1 MSVYSVKE
9 RTGDVKVLED
19 GTVIVQ
25 VVWRLFLDD
34 KVLSKGETVRRIK
47 TTDDLTGDTS
57 RAAKLAL
64 AARAL
69 MPDERTV
76 EVVAR

>member
-19 GTVIVQ
+19 GTVIVE
-25 VVWRLFLDD
+25 VAWRLFLND
-34 KVLSKGETVRRIK
+34 KVLEKGSFTRRIK
-47 TTDDLTGDTS
+47 PTDDLTGDTS

-69 MPDERTV
+69 PPDERTV
-76 EVVAR
+76 AVVAR